1 MNVRPPG
8 ALSPDVTRCAQRWAA
23 PLHRLSSQHVV
34 RGHKVTQRF
43 PRASASPE
51 TRTYLGV
58 SSWSRKYTAAN
69 ATVYRVY
76 EYAVPVTTVATVPSA
91 YPTTAGLP
99 GIAAYPAGGWGC
111 I

>member
-1 MNVRPPG
+1 MNYAGYSPATVSPFIGAQGGGNDLAIAPG
-8 ALSPDVTRCAQRWAA
+8 AAVYP
-23 PLHRLSSQHVV
+23 
-34 RGHKVTQRF
+34 
-43 PRASASPE
+43 AS
-51 TRTYLGV
+51 
-58 SSWSRKYTAAN
+58 N

-99 GIAAYPAGGWGC
+99 GIAAYPAPAGGFGFG